1 MMILARRYVRAVRAK
16 LRLPP
21 PPQVQQ
27 PPEDTEPAP
36 APWELIDVIALA
48 DDLGVIVADPATAV
62 RSWIERKPAPAMYLH
77 RAEPQASAVQRRKS
91 RELLAGDF
99 RPHTTIPAR
108 REALP
113 PRWEPLPDST
123 RTEEMYRHSL
133 TWLEPLVSVAHTD
146 DDDDI
151 WRVATDVVVSWI
163 TSDAAAQVRSSG
175 AWHDHAV
182 AFRVRI
188 LCWFLELY
196 RRRPTADEPVVRLVA
211 ASIYQHGIFLADDTT
226 QRPRSNHALEAA
238 GSLLSVCI
246 SLPELR
252 AAAEWS
258 ELAAQRLETYVAQAL
273 APDGFS
279 REQSPRYHFFIV
291 RRLVALVSYLTAVEH
306 PIPAGVREGLERA
319 AEVWP
324 WLIRDD
330 GSLPRIGDSNERP
343 IPHWR
348 KSLTEIG
355 GEPPTAAPSSQAN
368 PRDDASALLAKV
380 RGIYAV
386 MRGHHPDQA
395 GTVDTHVVFKTD
407 YFHFPHFHRDGLSF
421 VLYALGREWL
431 IDPGP
436 HSYEYDRWERLYLCS
451 SSAHN
456 VVEVDAPFDVN
467 PVEILDIRRTLTG
480 DQITARHRLDAAVHT
495 RTLEYRPP
503 RGLRVH
509 DDIQVTDQQ
518 RHTVRQLFQVHP
530 DCKIQTDGDRTLRLL
545 SPTGDHCTITQT
557 TAGSWQV
564 VRGRRE
570 PTPLGWYSPRPMEI
584 APIATCV
591 YEVETDDRAVFDT
604 HIDVV
609 AATSA
614 DSGDTAA
621 GT

>member
-1 MMILARRYVRAVRAK
+1 MMVLARRCVRAVRAR
-16 LRLPP
+16 LRSSSPAP
-21 PPQVQQ
+21 AR
-27 PPEDTEPAP
+27 PPEQTEAAP
-36 APWELIDVIALA
+36 APWKLIDATALA
-48 DDLGVIVADPATAV
+48 DDLGVIVGDPAGAV
-62 RSWIERKPAPAMYLH
+62 RAWIERKPAPAMYLH
-77 RAEPQASAVQRRKS
+77 RAEPQASAVQRRKT
-91 RELLAGDF
+91 RELLAGEF
-99 RPHTTIPAR
+99 RPHTTIRVR

-113 PRWEPLPDST
+113 PQWEPLADST

-146 DDDDI
+146 DDDDV
-151 WRVATDVVVSWI
+151 WRLATDVVVSWI
-163 TSDAAAQVRSSG
+163 TSDATAQVRSPG

-196 RRRPTADEPVVRLVA
+196 RRRPAVDESVVRLVA
-211 ASIYQHGIFLADDTT
+211 ASIYQHGIFLADETT

-238 GSLLSVCI
+238 GSLLSACI

-252 AAAEWS
+252 TAPEWS
-258 ELAAQRLETYVAQAL
+258 ELAGQRLESYVAQAL

-291 RRLVALVSYLTAVEH
+291 RRLVALVSYLGAVEH

-330 GSLPRIGDSNERP
+330 GTLPRIGDSNERP

-348 KSLTEIG
+348 RSLTEIG
-355 GEPPTAAPSSQAN
+355 GEPPRAAPSSLPN
-368 PRDDASALLAKV
+368 PRDDAAALLATV
-380 RGIYAV
+380 GGIYAV

-395 GTVDTHVVFKTD
+395 AMVDTHVVFKTD

-436 HSYEYDRWERLYLCS
+436 HSYEYERWERRYLCS

-456 VVEVDAPFDVN
+456 VVEVDGPFDVH
-467 PVEILDIRRTLTG
+467 PVEVIDIRRTLTG
-480 DQITARHRLDAAVHT
+480 DLVRARHRLDTAVHT
-495 RTLEYRPP
+495 RTIEHRPP

-509 DDIQVTDQQ
+509 DKIEVTDQQ
-518 RHTVRQLFQVHP
+518 RHVVRQLFQVHP
-530 DCKIQTDGDRTLRLL
+530 ECEIDPDGDRTLRLRA
-545 SPTGDHCTITQT
+545 PTGDHCTIMQA
-557 TAGSWQV
+557 TAGSWRV
-564 VRGRRE
+564 VRGQRE
-570 PTPLGWYSPRPMEI
+570 PTPLGWYSPRPLEI

-591 YEVETDDRAVFDT
+591 YEIETNDRAEFDT
-604 HIDVV
+604 RIDVV
-609 AATSA
+609 PGTSA
-614 DSGDTAA
+614 DSGEAA
-621 GT
+621 AT

>member
-1 MMILARRYVRAVRAK
+1 MMVLARRCVRAVRAR
-16 LRLPP
+16 LRSSSPAP
-21 PPQVQQ
+21 AR
-27 PPEDTEPAP
+27 PPEQTEAAP
-36 APWELIDVIALA
+36 APWKLIDATALA
-48 DDLGVIVADPATAV
+48 DDLGVIVGDPAGAV
-62 RSWIERKPAPAMYLH
+62 RAWIERKPAPAMYLH
-77 RAEPQASAVQRRKS
+77 RAEPQASAVQRRKT
-91 RELLAGDF
+91 RELLAGEF
-99 RPHTTIPAR
+99 RPHTTIRVR

-113 PRWEPLPDST
+113 PQWEPLADST

-146 DDDDI
+146 DDDDV
-151 WRVATDVVVSWI
+151 WCLATDVVVSWI
-163 TSDAAAQVRSSG
+163 TSDATAQVRSPG

-196 RRRPTADEPVVRLVA
+196 RRRPAVDESVVRLVA
-211 ASIYQHGIFLADDTT
+211 ASIYQHGIFLADETT

-238 GSLLSVCI
+238 GSLLSACI

-252 AAAEWS
+252 TAPEWS
-258 ELAAQRLETYVAQAL
+258 ELAGQRLESYVAQAL

-291 RRLVALVSYLTAVEH
+291 RRLVALVSYLGAVEH

-330 GSLPRIGDSNERP
+330 GTLPRIGDSNERP

-348 KSLTEIG
+348 RSLTEIG
-355 GEPPTAAPSSQAN
+355 GEPPRAAPSSLPN
-368 PRDDASALLAKV
+368 PRDDAAALLATV
-380 RGIYAV
+380 GGIYAV

-395 GTVDTHVVFKTD
+395 AMVDTHVVFKTD

-436 HSYEYDRWERLYLCS
+436 HSYEYERWERRYLCS

-456 VVEVDAPFDVN
+456 VVEVDGPFDVH
-467 PVEILDIRRTLTG
+467 PVEVIDIRRTLTG
-480 DQITARHRLDAAVHT
+480 DLVRARHRLDTAVHT
-495 RTLEYRPP
+495 RTIEHRPP

-509 DDIQVTDQQ
+509 DKIEVTDQQ
-518 RHTVRQLFQVHP
+518 RHVVRQLFQVHP
-530 DCKIQTDGDRTLRLL
+530 ECEIDPDGDRTLRLRA
-545 SPTGDHCTITQT
+545 PTGDHCTIMQA
-557 TAGSWQV
+557 TAGSWRV
-564 VRGRRE
+564 VRGQRE
-570 PTPLGWYSPRPMEI
+570 PTPLGWYSPRPLEI

-591 YEVETDDRAVFDT
+591 YEIETNDRAEFDT
-604 HIDVV
+604 RIDVV
-609 AATSA
+609 PGTSA
-614 DSGDTAA
+614 DSGEAA
-621 GT
+621 AT